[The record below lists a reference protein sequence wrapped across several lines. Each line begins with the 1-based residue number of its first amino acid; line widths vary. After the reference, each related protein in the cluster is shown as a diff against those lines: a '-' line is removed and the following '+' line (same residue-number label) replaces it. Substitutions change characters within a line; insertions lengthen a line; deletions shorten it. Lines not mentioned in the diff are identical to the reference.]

1 MSGHSKWSTIKRK
14 KAAVDAKR
22 GKVFTRLLKE
32 IQIAAKL
39 GGSNI
44 DGNPRLKS
52 AVQTAKSQSVP
63 ADNIDRAIN
72 RGTGDLEGVD
82 YEEILYEGYGPAGVA
97 VLVKVLTDNK
107 NRTVAEVRR
116 GFTKFHG
123 SLGTSNSVAYLFE
136 EKAAFEFSKSAIKED
151 SLFEVALDA
160 GAEDIKEEDGFWN
173 VMAPADSFGTIRDA
187 LEKAGVEAE
196 GAIRMIPLTTVNVSG
211 SDAEELLKLLDYL
224 DDLDD
229 VQSVESNFDMDEQEM
244 SRVSGE

>member
-14 KAAVDAKR
+14 KAAIDAKR

-32 IQIAAKL
+32 IQIAAKI

-52 AVQTAKSQSVP
+52 AVQSAKSQSVP

-82 YEEILYEGYGPAGVA
+82 YEEILYEGYGPGGVA
-97 VLVKVLTDNK
+97 VLVNVLTENK

-116 GFTKFHG
+116 AFTRFHG

-136 EKAAFEFSKSAIKED
+136 EKAAFDVSKNLIKED
-151 SLFEVALDA
+151 ALFELALDS
-160 GAEDIKEEDGFWN
+160 GAEDIKDEGETWS
-173 VMAPADSFGTIRDA
+173 VLAPADKFGSIRDA

-196 GAIRMIPLTTVNVSG
+196 GAVRMIPATTITVSG
-211 SDAEELLKLLDYL
+211 TDAEDLLKLLDYL

-229 VQSVESNFDMDEQEM
+229 VQSVEANFDMDETEM
-244 SRVSGE
+244 SRVSAE